1 MKTLTKVILSVL
13 AAVTLGACGLLNG
26 QQATP
31 TAGPAA
37 DAPVKPANQIVIE
50 GRVMPRDYANLSFV
64 SPGTVGAVLV
74 SEGQVVEQGTVLIE
88 LDNRAQ
94 AEAGLKA
101 AELEQLN
108 AQQVLDQLQ
117 RSADVARAQAEKA
130 LLDAQLA
137 AVEARQKLDVLDTD
151 AFQQRID
158 DAKVRMDDSKE
169 ALDDAQEDVDKY
181 KDLDEDNTTRSNA
194 ENVLEAAQ
202 LKYDSDVREY
212 DRLVNEMEQARTAVS
227 MAEAAQAEAQRDVD
241 RRADG
246 PDTETLALAE
256 ARLSQAQAQV
266 PAAQQALGNTVIKA
280 PYAGTV
286 LQINIS
292 AGETA
297 LTGQTMVVFADLST
311 LYIETVDL
319 TEIDVIDLEVGQE
332 VEVVADAL
340 PDLTMTAVVEFDW
353 GCVPREGRGR
363 GLPCQTQA
371 QRSRCAPA
379 LGHDGFGYLPEELT
393 PALKTSTGV
402 DQSSTCPLL
411 SPCPYAERAAVVRR
425 ARKDIYETARELGQ
439 AHPFPCRA

>member
-1 MKTLTKVILSVL
+1 MKTLAKVILSIL

-26 QQATP
+26 QQTTP
-31 TAGPAA
+31 TAAPAA
-37 DAPVKPANQIVIE
+37 DAPVKPTNQIVIE

-181 KDLDEDNTTRSNA
+181 KDLDEDNTTRTNA
-194 ENVLEAAQ
+194 ENALEAAQ

-212 DRLVNEMEQARTAVS
+212 DRLVNELEQARTVVS
-227 MAEAAQAEAQRDVD
+227 LAEAAQAEAQRDVD

-266 PAAQQALGNTVIKA
+266 PAAQQSLGNTVIKA

-340 PDLTMTAVVEFDW
+340 PDLTMTAVVESIGDAYREKGGDVVYPAKLKLNDPDARLRW
-353 GCVPREGRGR
+353 GMTVSITF
-363 GLPCQTQA
+363 Q
-371 QRSRCAPA
+371 
-379 LGHDGFGYLPEELT
+379 
-393 PALKTSTGV
+393 KN
-402 DQSSTCPLL
+402 
-411 SPCPYAERAAVVRR
+411 
-425 ARKDIYETARELGQ
+425 
-439 AHPFPCRA
+439 